1 MRYLRMVN
9 HMRKDIVEVLEK
21 DGVGKSTG
29 KEVRMIKQY
38 FLLFSCNEWKEY
50 SSMRLVGISM
60 DLEIIYI
67 MIGSKIKSG
76 DMLYQSDD
84 KKESWKIFQ
93 RDYRLGAVEL
103 AQLEY
108 GFVDTYEEY
117 NVLSQEFAEAETVRK
132 IFVEKQ
138 QLSCYNV

>member
-1 MRYLRMVN
+1 MKSNCRAGSKRIN
-9 HMRKDIVEVLEK
+9 EK
-21 DGVGKSTG
+21 KTHY
-29 KEVRMIKQY
+29 M
-38 FLLFSCNEWKEY
+38 LFSCNEWKEY

>member
-1 MRYLRMVN
+1 M
-9 HMRKDIVEVLEK
+9 EVLEK

-117 NVLSQEFAEAETVRK
+117 NVLSQEFAEEFSEAETVRK